1 MQTLP
6 KINVEAYKDLDIEYK
21 VLDKGYV
28 KLIDFMGSDAS
39 VVRAARQSTTGDL
52 KSYEEDIKLLSYLYR
67 NRHCYHPEMEVL
79 TNSGWKKWKDCDET
93 ECFVVPNPFSK
104 TTTFETV
111 EVKKFPYKGIMKTV
125 ETERF
130 KFSVTPEHRV
140 WYKGKYEH
148 DFHVEEAKNMKH
160 WGNLEL
166 MIKYKITTNTYK
178 NFPSEMKGRLLGFY
192 LGDGSYS
199 SKNTISFHLKKKRK
213 IEYLESIL
221 NYFNYQPV
229 LKIEYKKREDKKG
242 AVTFTLKTPEW
253 LKQILGENLEARSQ
267 FKGFE
272 KSKLETL
279 DMNWIQG
286 LFDGL
291 VNSDGSIKSDRNQI
305 CFSSMSSNLIEI
317 FEACGSFLGYDVH
330 RTKKLKFGERSTAYT
345 NNSRTSLEFRDNHFK
360 DEEFDGEVFCATTS
374 SGLLFVRGGNDTF
387 AFVCGNSTPFEMVE
401 VVFELKVPMVIG
413 EQILR
418 HRTFSYNKFS
428 GRYSQMPD
436 EYYKY
441 EYSKKVD
448 DLIGEMYLFPAQDQK
463 NKQGSQNLVEVY
475 PEAVDGSESWN
486 VGWDGGQEEAFK
498 DYKSMIDNGVSKEI
512 ARLNL
517 PLSTYTKMW
526 MKGNLRNFMHFLE
539 LRMDSHAQWEIQQ
552 YANKM
557 HEIISKIAPE
567 SMKLFDRY
575 KYKLVDTHATA

>member
-1 MQTLP
+1 MINSEAIDIIGIEH
-6 KINVEAYKDLDIEYK
+6 KI
-21 VLDKGYV
+21 LDKGYV
-28 KLIDFMGSDAS
+28 KLINFMGSDAS
-39 VVRAARQSTTGDL
+39 VVQAARQSTTGDL

-67 NRHCYHPEMEVL
+67 NQHM
-79 TNSGWKKWKDCDET
+79 
-93 ECFVVPNPFSK
+93 
-104 TTTFETV
+104 
-111 EVKKFPYKGIMKTV
+111 
-125 ETERF
+125 
-130 KFSVTPEHRV
+130 
-140 WYKGKYEH
+140 
-148 DFHVEEAKNMKH
+148 
-160 WGNLEL
+160 
-166 MIKYKITTNTYK
+166 
-178 NFPSEMKGRLLGFY
+178 
-192 LGDGSYS
+192 
-199 SKNTISFHLKKKRK
+199 
-213 IEYLESIL
+213 
-221 NYFNYQPV
+221 
-229 LKIEYKKREDKKG
+229 
-242 AVTFTLKTPEW
+242 
-253 LKQILGENLEARSQ
+253 
-267 FKGFE
+267 
-272 KSKLETL
+272 
-279 DMNWIQG
+279 
-286 LFDGL
+286 
-291 VNSDGSIKSDRNQI
+291 
-305 CFSSMSSNLIEI
+305 
-317 FEACGSFLGYDVH
+317 
-330 RTKKLKFGERSTAYT
+330 
-345 NNSRTSLEFRDNHFK
+345 
-360 DEEFDGEVFCATTS
+360 
-374 SGLLFVRGGNDTF
+374 
-387 AFVCGNSTPFEMVE
+387 TPFEMVE

-486 VGWDGGQEEAFK
+486 IGWDGGQEEAFK